1 MIIAVDCSAAKLAAR
16 EVAAAAAAAAAAVRV
31 PTGEVSWDRF
41 WVASLEM
48 DWVVKDGVAAG
59 VSWSIWYSA
68 DICVG
73 SRSLGLYDVAAS
85 GLC

>member
-1 MIIAVDCSAAKLAAR
+1 MI
-16 EVAAAAAAAAAAVRV
+16 
-31 PTGEVSWDRF
+31 
-41 WVASLEM
+41 
-48 DWVVKDGVAAG
+48 KDGVAVG

-73 SRSLGLYDVAAS
+73 SRSLGLYDVAAAS

>member
-1 MIIAVDCSAAKLAAR
+1 MRVEVPVIAVSDACN
-16 EVAAAAAAAAAAVRV
+16 AAAAAVVRV
-31 PTGEVSWDRF
+31 PTGEVSRDRF

-48 DWVVKDGVAAG
+48 AWVVKDGVAVG

-85 GLC
+85 ELC